1 MLTPKQMLKHV
12 EGRIRNME
20 DLRKKQ
26 VKVGLIGTGTYD
38 DGTSVL
44 AVGAGHEFGGGTTP
58 RRSFLR
64 DSFEEKQSD
73 IDAVIS
79 SQLLKVIDDN
89 LKVNTALG
97 RVGSK
102 AVGIAKMA
110 FRTNGYGKW
119 VALKPDYALVKAK
132 TKRTQTLVMTTKLR
146 ESITWSVE

>member
-1 MLTPKQMLKHV
+1 MLAPKQMLKHV
-12 EGRIRNME
+12 EGRIKNME

-44 AVGAGHEFGGGTTP
+44 AVGAGHEFGEGIAP

-64 DSFEEKQSD
+64 DSFEEKQAD
-73 IDAVIS
+73 LDAVIS
-79 SQLLKVIDDN
+79 SQLLKVVDDN

-119 VALKPDYALVKAK
+119 VALKPDYAEFKSK
-132 TKRTQTLVMTTKLR
+132 TKRTQTLVMTTRLR
-146 ESITWSVE
+146 ESISWSVE